1 MSFIV
6 RRLVF
11 YIVAAWVALT
21 VNFFIPRAMPGN
33 AVQAIMA
40 KFPSLQP
47 SAYKALEAMLGVG
60 HPGSIWSQ
68 YGSYLDDVAHFN
80 FGTDVT
86 QYPAPVST
94 LLAETI
100 PWTLI
105 LVGSATVIAFIV
117 GTGLGGG
124 IVQAGHVIKGA
135 AGMAGE
141 LGHVPIPLDDL
152 LDAGQPMPLCNCG
165 QAGDAESV
173 ASLTGIQNNLLPYWL
188 TRYQGHELNGLPIG
202 KAAKLVRKYAEDGDE
217 MALAIFRQQAIAI
230 GRLFHIAA
238 NFLDPDAYFLGGGVV
253 EAAPHFR
260 DWFFAEVRAATSL
273 RAEQARAAQITLVP
287 DLDMAGARGSAF
299 AARDWLISERQGVLP
314 SGLLSPGRPSPGSP
328 PCP

>member
-105 LVGSATVIAFIV
+105 LVGSATVIAFVV
-117 GTGLGGG
+117 GTGLGIVAGWRHGG
-124 IVQAGHVIKGA
+124 RLDRVLPGLMFLQAIPYFFFA
-135 AGMAGE
+135 LILLE
-141 LGHVPIPLDDL
+141 LF
-152 LDAGQPMPLCNCG
+152 
-165 QAGDAESV
+165 
-173 ASLTGIQNNLLPYWL
+173 
-188 TRYQGHELNGLPIG
+188 
-202 KAAKLVRKYAEDGDE
+202 AAKLHVFPLGQGYAEGLVPGWHWDFIGSAIYHSLLPALTIVLTSIAGWMLQMRNVMITTVGEDYVIAAQAKGLHNRRVIFTYAARNAILPQLQGFGL
-217 MALAIFRQQAIAI
+217 ALAFVVSGALIMEIVFSYPGIGELLLTAVTSNDYPLMQAIFLVITFAV
-230 GRLFHIAA
+230 LLA
-238 NFLDPDAYFLGGGVV
+238 NIIVDVIIVLSDP
-253 EAAPHFR
+253 R
-260 DWFFAEVRAATSL
+260 
-273 RAEQARAAQITLVP
+273 ARAREAT
-287 DLDMAGARGSAF
+287 R
-299 AARDWLISERQGVLP
+299 
-314 SGLLSPGRPSPGSP
+314 
-328 PCP
+328 